1 MTNKLINVI
10 ILLGIFLL
18 GGWVAKL
25 YYQEP
30 EITTETD
37 ATVLIQNIKDVCKL
51 VTVEAELQ
59 EIYDEKSNRNVTVY
73 LPLPTNFTF
82 SKKASIEVIGKVLVG
97 YDLEKITLD
106 VDSINKVLYIRNLPN
121 PEIISIEHDVK
132 YRSLDESFFNEFT
145 PQDFTQ
151 LNKSAKAVLK
161 QKAIEEKLLDR
172 AEEQGNE
179 VLRVIQFMA
188 KGFGWEAKVQQKLF
202 EDVTKRDSS
211 ILSN

>member
-1 MTNKLINVI
+1 MSKKLINVI
-10 ILLGIFLL
+10 VLLGIFLF
-18 GGWVAKL
+18 GAWVARL

-30 EITTETD
+30 KITTETD

-59 EIYDEKSNRNVTVY
+59 EIFDEKSNRNVTVY

-82 SKKASIEVIGKVLVG
+82 SKKASIEVVGKVLVG
-97 YDLEKITLD
+97 YDLEKITID
-106 VDSINKVLYIRNLPN
+106 VDSINKILYIRDLPN

-145 PQDFTQ
+145 PNDFTQ

-188 KGFGWEAKVQQKLF
+188 NGFGWEAKIQPL
-202 EDVTKRDSS
+202 SS
-211 ILSN
+211 ENSGVRSIDD